1 MENHPIMKL
10 NLSSTVK
17 DYLYKYIREMNYE
30 GTTKL
35 PAESVISENLG
46 VSRVTVRRA
55 LDELEREG
63 LVLRIHGR
71 GTFIN
76 PEAAN
81 IQVNLMPGEE
91 FTQLIQTC
99 GYKASYKIADVQ
111 KMNADKETAKQ
122 LQLEAGD
129 EIYQIEKI
137 YYADGRPA
145 IISVD
150 KFSANLINGG
160 LTSEEL
166 MEYSTFDIL
175 KRHAGIVIVRDKIT
189 IETMSKT
196 EISKCTFVGDNMQC
210 ESALVFHGI
219 NYDQNNMPVIIDSEF
234 YDTDIVRFNL
244 LRVKNVH
251 RE

>member
-17 DYLYKYIREMNYE
+17 DYLYKYIREMNCE
-30 GTTKL
+30 GMTKL
-35 PAESVISENLG
+35 PAENIISENLG

-91 FTQLIQTC
+91 FTKLIQNC
-99 GYKASYKIADVQ
+99 GYKASYKIADI
-111 KMNADKETAKQ
+111 KKCIADQETAKR
-122 LQLEAGD
+122 LQLEEGD
-129 EIYQIEKI
+129 EVYQIEKV
-137 YYADGRPA
+137 YYADGKPA
-145 IISVD
+145 IISID
-150 KFSANLINGG
+150 KFSADLVNGE

-166 MEYSTFDIL
+166 MEDSTFDIL
-175 KRHAGIVIVRDKIT
+175 KSHAGIVIVRDKIT
-189 IETMSKT
+189 IETMSKK
-196 EISKCTFVGDNMQC
+196 EVSECTFAGNEMQC
-210 ESALVFHGI
+210 ESVLVFHGV
-219 NYDQNNMPVIIDSEF
+219 NYGQNNMPVIIDSEF
-234 YDTDIVRFNL
+234 YNTEIVRFNL

>member
-17 DYLYKYIREMNYE
+17 DYLYKYIREMNCE

-35 PAESVISENLG
+35 PAENIISENLG

-99 GYKASYKIADVQ
+99 GYEASYKIADI
-111 KMNADKETAKQ
+111 KRCIADDEVAKQ
-122 LQLEAGD
+122 LQLEAGE
-129 EIYQIEKI
+129 EIYQVEKI

-145 IISVD
+145 IISID
-150 KFSANLINGG
+150 QFSSSLINGE
-160 LTSEEL
+160 LTSDEL

-175 KRHAGIVIVRDKIT
+175 KRHAGIVIVRDKIK
-189 IETMSKT
+189 IETMSKDEFSEAAVAGT
-196 EISKCTFVGDNMQC
+196 DMQC